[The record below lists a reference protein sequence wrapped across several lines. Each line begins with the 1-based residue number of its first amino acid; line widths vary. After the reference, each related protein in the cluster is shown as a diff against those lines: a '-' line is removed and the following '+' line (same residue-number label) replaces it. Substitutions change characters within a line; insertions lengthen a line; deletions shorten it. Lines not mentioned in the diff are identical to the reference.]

1 MVTPWPC
8 RSFHQASNTSASMPR
23 AKWPGQL
30 APCGGNWSPF
40 SVASARKASRT
51 LGLANPKE
59 DVTARLL
66 AHDPQA
72 QDRPLEGFRS
82 LEVID
87 VYGSF
92 DNGPDLHDGLRLF
105 RPLPIQFT
113 QLPRPQRQPEGHQ
126 NQKPHEQLEYAH
138 EPQ

>member
-1 MVTPWPC
+1 VALQELPPGVECLGVDAQGEMAWP
-8 RSFHQASNTSASMPR
+8 AGSMR
-23 AKWPGQL
+23 RQLVALQRGFGQESEQD
-30 APCGGNWSPF
+30 A
-40 SVASARKASRT
+40 
-51 LGLANPKE
+51 GLANPKE

-72 QDRPLEGFRS
+72 QDRPVEGFRS

-126 NQKPHEQLEYAH
+126 KQKPHEQLEYAH
-138 EPQ
+138 ELQ